1 MSDVTEQL
9 RTDILSGEFLPGTR
23 LVELQ
28 LTERYGVGRAAVRS
42 SIVELSAEGLVE
54 HETNRGA
61 TVRRIPIEEAIEIAE
76 ARAVLEGLL
85 ARLAAARATDSERA
99 ELDAMIIGMTAAV
112 QTGDQAAY
120 TEFNSVLHRRIREI
134 SGHSTAS
141 ELVANLRNRGAHQEF
156 RLALVPGR
164 SEISLPQH
172 AAIVAAVVAGDGDA
186 AEQAMHDHL
195 ASVQIALRSR
205 VDELADRTT

>member
-1 MSDVTEQL
+1 MGDVTEQL
-9 RTDILSGEFLPGTR
+9 RTDILAGEFLPGTR

-28 LTERYGVGRAAVRS
+28 LTERYGVGRAAIRS

-61 TVRRIPIEEAIEIAE
+61 TVRRIPIEEAVEIAE

-85 ARLAAARATDSERA
+85 VRLAAARVTDVERA
-99 ELDAMIIGMTAAV
+99 ELDDVIVGMTAAV
-112 QTGDQAAY
+112 QAGDHAAY
-120 TEFNSVLHRRIREI
+120 SEFNRVLHRRIREI

-164 SEISLPQH
+164 SEISLAQH
-172 AAIVAAVVAGDGDA
+172 AAIVAAIVAGDGDA
-186 AEQAMHDHL
+186 AERAMHDHL
-195 ASVQIALRSR
+195 ASVQVALRAR
-205 VDELADRTT
+205 VDELSDRTS